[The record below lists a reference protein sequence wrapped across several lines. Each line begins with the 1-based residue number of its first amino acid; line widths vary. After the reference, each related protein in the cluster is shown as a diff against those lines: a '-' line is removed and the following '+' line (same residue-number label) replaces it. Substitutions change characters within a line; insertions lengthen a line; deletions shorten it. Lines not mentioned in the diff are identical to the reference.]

1 MDEGLGEHGGT
12 AGRGSHDR
20 WIRLRVG
27 ETNKQWAPAWP
38 DTDTEAKKPMQ
49 KRAAA
54 RVQTHKQAGAAD
66 PNADADASEFCR
78 VVRVRS

>member
-1 MDEGLGEHGGT
+1 
-12 AGRGSHDR
+12 
-20 WIRLRVG
+20 
-27 ETNKQWAPAWP
+27 
-38 DTDTEAKKPMQ
+38 MQ

-66 PNADADASEFCR
+66 PNADADADADASEFCR